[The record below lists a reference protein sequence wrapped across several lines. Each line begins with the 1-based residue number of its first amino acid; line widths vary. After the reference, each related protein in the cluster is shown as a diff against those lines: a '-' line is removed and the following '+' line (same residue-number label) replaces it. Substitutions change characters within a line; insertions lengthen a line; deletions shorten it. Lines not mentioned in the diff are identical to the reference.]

1 MGINLKRDITGTIM
15 SKSLILLLNFAVV
28 VMTTNFWG
36 DTGRGSIAIF
46 VADLSMV
53 NIFANVFTGSSV
65 SYFFSRMGKS
75 KIATTAYLW
84 TFIVSA
90 AGGLALLLAGE
101 TKLAPLLF
109 FASAMSGI
117 VTFNNSLFIGG
128 QKIGHYNLVTIL
140 QPALLI
146 AFMLLFKTAFPNAGY
161 FCYFFGL
168 LCSLAVLLLVCRH
181 LRHKDG
187 IYNNWDLDFQAT
199 KEMFSFGWKTELSS
213 LLQFVNYR
221 LTYYMLDIFIGRGSV
236 GVFSIGVTLAE
247 AIWIVSR
254 SMSMVQFSNVLKA
267 GDTVSTRRETT
278 KIALL
283 SLGISAICV
292 VAVVMLPGRLF
303 AFVFGEAFSDVGR
316 VVMLLAP
323 GILAIAFSNVLGNF
337 LSATRQLNILIAKS
351 AVGVAFTVA
360 LSFLLIPRM
369 QVDGACIVNSVS
381 YIVSSLTIA
390 LYYYLGR
397 KKA

>member
-28 VMTTNFWG
+28 VMTTHFWG

-117 VTFNNSLFIGG
+117 VAFNNSLFIGG

-146 AFMLLFKTAFPNAGY
+146 AFMLLFKTAFPGMGY
-161 FCYFFGL
+161 FSYFFGL

-351 AVGVAFTVA
+351 AVGVVFTVA
-360 LSFLLIPRM
+360 LSFVLIPKM